1 MHSIYDFDTHFKID
15 PITRKITN
23 ESSSKSTLMQYD
35 HNSERFTFEVPKT
48 IEGHDIMDCTKVEI
62 HYINL
67 DGGNVNNKTSG
78 VYEVEDLQISPDD
91 EDVAI
96 FSWVISSNATNYAG
110 KLNFIVRFVCIE
122 DGKLTYA
129 WHSDIYNKITITSG
143 MNNGN
148 EVVQQYADVLQQ
160 WKDEISNIA
169 TGKDGYTPQKGID
182 YFDGKDGVSPT
193 ITVNKAG
200 TTATV
205 TITDAN
211 GSKSFTVED
220 GTKGAN
226 GVDGK
231 TPIRG
236 VDYWTDEDVA
246 EMKSYIDVQ
255 LGVIENGTY

>member
-1 MHSIYDFDTHFKID
+1 MDGCIRKDKTMHSIYDFDTHFKID

-48 IEGHDIMDCTKVEI
+48 IEGHDVMDCTKVEI

-122 DGKLTYA
+122 NGKLTYA
-129 WHSDIYNKITITSG
+129 WHSDVYNKITVTSG

-148 EVVQQYADVLQQ
+148 EVVQHYADVLQQ
-160 WKDEISNIA
+160 WKDELNNIA
-169 TGKDGYTPQKGID
+169 TGKDGA
-182 YFDGKDGVSPT
+182 DGKDGQDGYTPV
-193 ITVNKAG
+193 KG
-200 TTATV
+200 T
-205 TITDAN
+205 
-211 GSKSFTVED
+211 
-220 GTKGAN
+220 
-226 GVDGK
+226 
-231 TPIRG
+231 
-236 VDYWTDEDVA
+236 DYWTATDKQEIVNEVLNSLPNA
-246 EMKSYIDVQ
+246 SEVSF
-255 LGVIENGTY
+255 